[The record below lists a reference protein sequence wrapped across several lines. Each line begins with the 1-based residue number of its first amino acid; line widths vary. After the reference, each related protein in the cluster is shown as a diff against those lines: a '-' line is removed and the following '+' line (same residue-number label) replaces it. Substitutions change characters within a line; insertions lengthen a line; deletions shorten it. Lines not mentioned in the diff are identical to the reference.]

1 MRALFKKASISP
13 GLDTVDHVPAEAA
26 PISLSNAPFRAVLA
40 FPVWAGANAVAAA
53 RHEARIADFI
63 MVTSRVSLSRRVRSP
78 RGLT

>member
-1 MRALFKKASISP
+1 MRALFKKASIYHAVFGSAATP

-63 MVTSRVSLSRRVRSP
+63 MVTSRVSFV
-78 RGLT
+78 